1 MPRESSN
8 PTIILGDRSLIA
20 VGQEERLSKWL
31 VLSLFLHGALIISFF
46 IMPFLPA
53 RSAPSYPVYT
63 VDLVGGEK
71 IGGSNLGTELAPPP
85 KQPPKKAEAETPAPP
100 VKAKPETKKEK
111 IEKPIDKPKVVEKTP
126 PAQEKLALKEKARKE
141 AEKGEPRKEAKT
153 ESGDDAL
160 ERVRERLIQS
170 AVERVKSRAESTMS
184 ASATSKGEALSTGP
198 GEGEGAAALGAGG
211 RGGGVVKGIEFI
223 IYQNKMFETIKAN
236 WAWVGQK
243 SELKVVVRFGVRE
256 NGDIVGLKIVQASG
270 DPSYDDS
277 VLRALRKSSPL
288 PAPPESYRKDFAN
301 VEITFRPKDLGA

>member
-1 MPRESSN
+1 
-8 PTIILGDRSLIA
+8 LGERPVIA
-20 VGQEERLSKWL
+20 FGHSERLSKWL
-31 VLSLFLHGALIISFF
+31 FLSLVLHGALIISFF
-46 IMPFLPA
+46 IIPFMPA
-53 RSAPSYPVYT
+53 RSAPTYPVYT

-71 IGGSNLGTELAPPP
+71 IGGSNLGTELAPAP
-85 KQPPKKAEAETPAPP
+85 KQAPKKAEAERPAPS

-111 IEKPIDKPKVVEKTP
+111 TEKPIEKVEKAP
-126 PAQEKLALKEKARKE
+126 PAQEKLALKEKPRKE
-141 AEKGEPRKEAKT
+141 AEKSEPRKEAKT

-170 AVERVKSRAESTMS
+170 AVERVKSRAESTKS
-184 ASATSKGEALSTGP
+184 ASATSKGEAISTGT

>member
-1 MPRESSN
+1 MPRETSN
-8 PTIILGDRSLIA
+8 PTIILGERPVVA
-20 VGQEERLSKWL
+20 VGHGEKLSKWL
-31 VLSLFLHGALIISFF
+31 LLSLFLHGTLIISFF
-46 IMPFLPA
+46 IMPFIPA
-53 RSAPSYPVYT
+53 RSAPSYPVYS

-85 KQPPKKAEAETPAPP
+85 NQPPKKAEAETPAPS

-111 IEKPIDKPKVVEKTP
+111 TEKPIDKPKVVEKTP
-126 PAQEKLALKEKARKE
+126 PAQEKLALKEKPRKE
-141 AEKGEPRKEAKT
+141 AEKSEPRQESKT

-170 AVERVKSRAESTMS
+170 AVERVKSRSETTASPS
-184 ASATSKGEALSTGP
+184 AKGEALRTGP

-211 RGGGVVKGIEFI
+211 RGGGVVKGIEFL